1 MMPKTAGVH
10 KNIAESEGICGI
22 ECASAVVLT
31 AVGVRAATLFASVSG
46 TGRCPLCHH

>member
-1 MMPKTAGVH
+1 LMKGEPHMKKWYA
-10 KNIAESEGICGI
+10 IA
-22 ECASAVVLT
+22 AVVLT